1 MKMRKVVQK
10 VIHVKEHKVAVLIYG
25 MAEGSEVQY
34 LTVLPKEGRRMLKE
48 FRETGK
54 FTQQKPWLGRDALEV
69 LEPVSMT
76 MAYTSG
82 WYIKIPKVI
91 DYEED

>member
-1 MKMRKVVQK
+1 MKMRKLIQK
-10 VIHVKEHKVAVLIYG
+10 VIHMREHRVAVLGYA
-25 MAEGSEVQY
+25 MTEGSEIQY
-34 LTVLPKEGRRMLKE
+34 LTVMPKEGRRMLKE
-48 FRETGK
+48 FKETGK
-54 FTQQKPWLGRDALEV
+54 ISMQEDFARRVKII
-69 LEPVSMT
+69 EPVSVA